1 MAVQDQF
8 KRPLRD
14 LRLSVIDQCN
24 FRCHYCMPAHI
35 FDENYTFLQN
45 EELLTDDELVRLS
58 VLFSQLGVEKIR
70 ITGGEPLL
78 RKGLPFLIERIGKK
92 TGIEDIAVTTNGVFL
107 PKLAQD
113 LREAGVQRVNISL
126 DAIEDDVFRYMNG
139 RGVGISPVLKGIN
152 AARKAGLYV
161 KINMVV
167 QKGVNDNQILP
178 MARYFKRLGVTLRF
192 IEYMD
197 VGSTNGWDMSDVM
210 TKKAILTE
218 LQSEFSLTPVKEAY
232 FGEVAK
238 RYEYSDKTGEVGFIS
253 SVSDTFCGSCTR
265 ARVSAS
271 GQLYTCLFASKGT
284 DLREKLRSGKSDEE
298 LFEYI
303 SSVWEKRDDRYSEDR
318 ANLKDKREPIEMS
331 YIGG

>member
-45 EELLTDDELVRLS
+45 EELLTDNELVRLS

-78 RKGLPFLIERIGKK
+78 RKGLPFLIERIGEK

-113 LREAGVQRVNISL
+113 LRRAGVQRVNISL

-152 AARKAGLYV
+152 AAREAGLYV

-210 TKKAILTE
+210 TKKDILTE
-218 LQSEFSLTPVKEAY
+218 LQSEFSLTPVKESY

-284 DLREKLRSGKSDEE
+284 DLREKLRSGKSDGE